1 MESPPDISKDLH
13 RTLFSAVFVVM
24 FFPTSIIQMSNVCK
38 YGLRL
43 YLVIDNPP
51 TSVSTDTDIVFKDK
65 TNIFSFKIIITGKQ
79 QSFNVKVEQKMD
91 KILSIYFDFYSK
103 SFFYEY

>member
-1 MESPPDISKDLH
+1 MSP
-13 RTLFSAVFVVM
+13 
-24 FFPTSIIQMSNVCK
+24 
-38 YGLRL
+38 
-43 YLVIDNPP
+43 
-51 TSVSTDTDIVFKDK
+51 DTDIVFKDK